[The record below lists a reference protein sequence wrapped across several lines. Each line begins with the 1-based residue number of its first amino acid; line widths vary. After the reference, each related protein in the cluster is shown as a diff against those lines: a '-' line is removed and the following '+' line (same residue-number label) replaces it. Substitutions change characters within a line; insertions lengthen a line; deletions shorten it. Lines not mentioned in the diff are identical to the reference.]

1 MKETIRALLVL
12 ARPDSCEALRLGL
25 EEQLIETCTAKNC
38 MEAALTLCSHCP
50 PHLVFTDIELSDGN
64 WNDVLSFAASASAPV
79 NVIVVSPRVDVALYI
94 RAMESGA
101 FDFIVFPPSAPELQ
115 HIVRVAAAN
124 VFNRRRQASAAAPAN
139 SLVVASPAESG

>member
-1 MKETIRALLVL
+1 MKEIVRALLVQE
-12 ARPDSCEALRLGL
+12 RHDPSDALRLGL

-50 PHLVFTDIELSDGN
+50 PHLVFTDIELSDGD
-64 WNDVLSFAASASAPV
+64 WTDVLSLAAGASAPV

-94 RAMESGA
+94 RAMEGGA
-101 FDFIVFPPSAPELQ
+101 FDFIVSPPSAPELQ

-124 VFNRRRQASAAAPAN
+124 VFKRRQASVAAPAN
-139 SLVVASPAESG
+139 SLVVASLAEDR